1 MKRGTSIFIALGVYF
16 SADVCLLR
24 AQTEQSIGFTQSIKP
39 ILANKCFACHGPDQQ
54 KAGLRLDEAESAYRT
69 LESGDRAIVPNQ
81 AEASLVVDRIFT
93 DDPEALMPPPEKDN
107 PLSAA
112 EKDLLRKWIDQ
123 GAGYEKHWA
132 YKPPKRPESPV
143 VQSKEWS
150 RTAIDLHVLANME
163 HEGLQPSP
171 EADPYVLLR
180 RVYLDL
186 IGLPPTPDQIEQY
199 IQDPRPNRYE
209 HLVNELLMSPAY
221 GERWARHWLDL
232 ARFADTN
239 GYEKDR
245 YRSIWPF
252 RDWVINAL
260 NEGMPFDEFS
270 IKQLAGDMLPNAT
283 EADRVA
289 TGFHR
294 NTMMNEEGGIDIE
307 EFRFESIVDR
317 VNTTGTTWMGLAMGC
332 AQCHGHKFDPVSHT
346 EYWQLFAIFNN
357 ADEPEIDLHDPV
369 IADQRAQIQSK
380 IQQLTKSL
388 KNQFPNQ
395 PGDQEEAIGTQF
407 AEGQYYQQRFDQW
420 LESAVGRAVG
430 WTVLKPGSL
439 HSKFHATLTTLP
451 DQSVLASGDKP
462 NRDIYTIELTCDLPF
477 ITGFRLE
484 ALAHPSLP
492 DGGPGRAH
500 FFQTGDFLLSEFI
513 VETPDDQGG
522 WVRHAFDKATD
533 SHHKDK
539 HEASKSLDGL
549 LDTGWQIGGRT
560 GEDHQAVFALKEAIQ
575 RDGEPIRVRITLD
588 QSFIHQVTI
597 GRFRLSSTGDDRPEA
612 SGMPAD
618 VEALLAGGAKEW
630 EATDMALLEGQF
642 HREAP
647 ELEGARKEIITLRRK
662 LPSFPTTMVMLER
675 KPEHTRTTFRR
686 HRGEFLKP
694 REEVGPGVPDMFHDW
709 PEGRPVNR
717 LTFARWLF
725 EPGNPLTARVVMN
738 RTWQAFFGKGIVTT
752 PEDFGLQGAMPTQP
766 DVLDWLAVE
775 FEQSG
780 WDMKHMHRL
789 IVNSATYRQS
799 SKLSEALLEKD
810 PENRWLAR
818 GPRFRVDAETVRDI
832 ALHASGLLEQTIGGP
847 SVFPPQPAGV
857 GDLAYGGPGYKESE
871 GADRY
876 RRGLYTYWKRAVP
889 YPGFMTFDAPNPERT
904 CARRIRSNTP
914 LQALTLLNDEIYV
927 EAASSL
933 AKRLLNDQ
941 ALSDEERVG
950 EAWMRLV
957 GRPVSSAARQQILNY
972 LQGEAVKLSQAPET
986 VKQLTGVKQVTDA
999 TVRLAAWTLTC
1010 RVLLN
1015 LDEVITKS

>member
-1 MKRGTSIFIALGVYF
+1 MKCDNLTGKTWRMLVLFGLVSVPALAQEAIQFTS
-16 SADVCLLR
+16 
-24 AQTEQSIGFTQSIKP
+24 SIKP

-54 KAGLRLDEAESAYRT
+54 KAGLRLDDAESAY
-69 LESGDRAIVPNQ
+69 LVLKSGDRAIVPHQ
-81 AEASLVVDRIFT
+81 PDASTLVERIFA
-93 DDPEALMPPPEKDN
+93 DDPDTLMPPPEKDN
-107 PLSAA
+107 PLTVS
-112 EKDLLRKWIDQ
+112 EKNLLKQWITQ
-123 GAGYEKHWA
+123 GAEYEMHWA
-132 YKPPKRPESPV
+132 YEPPKRPTTPPV
-143 VQSKEWS
+143 QVKGWS
-150 RTAIDLHVLANME
+150 RNAIDLHVLANME
-163 HEGLQPSP
+163 RAGLHPSS

-186 IGLPPTPDQIEQY
+186 IGLPPTQDQIDQY
-199 IQDPRPNRYE
+199 INDPRPNRYE
-209 HLVNELLMSPAY
+209 HVVNELLMSPAY
-221 GERWARHWLDL
+221 GERWTRYWLDL

-245 YRSIWPF
+245 YRSIWPY

-260 NEGMPFDEFS
+260 NDGMPFDEFS
-270 IKQLAGDMLPNAT
+270 IRQLAGDMLPNAT

-332 AQCHGHKFDPVSHT
+332 AQCHGHKFDPISQT
-346 EYWQLFAIFNN
+346 EYWQLFAVFNN
-357 ADEPEIDLHDPV
+357 ADEPELDLYDPE
-369 IADQRAQIQSK
+369 IAAQRGQIQTE
-380 IQQLTKSL
+380 IRQLTEAL
-388 KNQFPNQ
+388 KDEFPNQ
-395 PGDQEEAIGTQF
+395 PAGQEGATGTQY
-407 AEGQYYQQRFDQW
+407 AEGQYYEERFDQW
-420 LESAVGRAVG
+420 LESAVSRAVD
-430 WTVLKPGSL
+430 WTVLKPESL
-439 HSKFHATLTTLP
+439 HSKFHATLTTLT

-462 NRDIYTIELTCDLPF
+462 NRDIYTIELTSDLSS
-477 ITGFRLE
+477 ISGFRLE
-484 ALAHPSLP
+484 VLAHASLP
-492 DGGPGRAH
+492 AGGPGRAH

-513 VETPDDQGG
+513 VETSDGQGG
-522 WVRHAFDKATD
+522 WVRQTFEQATD

-539 HEASKSLDGL
+539 HEAAKSLDGL

-560 GEDHQAVFALKEAIQ
+560 GEDHQAVFALKEPIQ
-575 RDGEPIRVRITLD
+575 GTSEPIHLRITLD

-597 GRFRLSSTGDDRPEA
+597 GRFRLSATGDDDPSA
-612 SGMPAD
+612 SGMPAE
-618 VEALLAGGAKEW
+618 VESLLAEENQEW
-630 EATDMALLEGQF
+630 DAIDMALLESQF

-647 ELEGARKEIITLRRK
+647 ELEEARKAISTLKKK
-662 LPSFPTTMVMLER
+662 LPSFPTSMVMMER
-675 KPEHTRTTFRR
+675 QPEHTRTTMRR

-694 REEVGPGVPDMFHDW
+694 REVVEPGVPEMFHAW

-738 RTWQAFFGKGIVTT
+738 RTWQAFFGKGIVAT

-766 DVLDWLAVE
+766 EALDWLAVE
-775 FEQSG
+775 FEESG

-789 IVNSATYRQS
+789 IVQSATYRQS
-799 SKLSEALLEKD
+799 SKISDALLEKD

-832 ALHASGLLEQTIGGP
+832 ALHAGGLLERKIGGP

-857 GDLAYGGPGYKESE
+857 SDLAYGGPGYKESE

-889 YPGFMTFDAPNPERT
+889 YPTFMTFDAPNPERT

-914 LQALTLLNDEIYV
+914 LQALTLLNDEVYM
-927 EAASSL
+927 EAAGSL
-933 AKRLLNDQ
+933 AKDLLGDE
-941 ALSDEERVG
+941 ALSDEEG
-950 EAWMRLV
+950 IQQAWMRLV
-957 GRPVSSAARQQILNY
+957 GRPASSAAVQRIADY
-972 LQGEAVKLSQAPET
+972 LQHEMAQLKQHPEA
-986 VKQLTGVKQVTDA
+986 VKQLTQANEVTDDTA
-999 TVRLAAWTLTC
+999 RLAAWILTC
-1010 RVLLN
+1010 RALLN

>member
-1 MKRGTSIFIALGVYF
+1 M
-16 SADVCLLR
+16 R
-24 AQTEQSIGFTQSIKP
+24 AEAEQTVQFTQSIKP

-54 KAGLRLDEAESAYRT
+54 KGGLRLDDVESAYRV
-69 LESGDRAIVPNQ
+69 LKSGDRAVVPHQ
-81 AEASLVVDRIFT
+81 PDASALVDRIFT
-93 DDPEALMPPPEKDN
+93 DDPDALMPPPEKDN
-107 PLSAA
+107 PLSLT
-112 EKDLLRKWIDQ
+112 EKDLLRQWITQ
-123 GAGYEKHWA
+123 GADYEMHWA
-132 YKPPKRPESPV
+132 YIPPRRPPTPM
-143 VQSKEWS
+143 VQIHDWS
-150 RTAIDLHVLANME
+150 RTPIDLHVLANME

-171 EADPYVLLR
+171 KADPHVLLR

-186 IGLPPTPDQIEQY
+186 IGLPPTPDQIKQY
-199 IQDPRPNRYE
+199 IHDPRPNRYE
-209 HLVNELLMSPAY
+209 HMVNELLASPAY

-245 YRSIWPF
+245 YRNIWPY
-252 RDWVINAL
+252 RDWVIKAL
-260 NEGMPFDEFS
+260 NDGMPFDEFS

-332 AQCHGHKFDPVSHT
+332 AQCHGHKFDPISQT
-346 EYWQLFAIFNN
+346 EYWQLFAVFNN
-357 ADEPEIDLHDPV
+357 ADEPEIDLYDPV
-369 IADQRAQIQSK
+369 IVDQRSRIQLE
-380 IQQLTKSL
+380 IRRLTKTL
-388 KNQFPNQ
+388 KDQFPNQ
-395 PGDQEEAIGTQF
+395 PADQEGVAGTQY
-407 AEGQYYQQRFDQW
+407 AEGQYYQHRFDQW
-420 LESAVGRAVG
+420 LESAIAKAVD
-430 WTVLKPGSL
+430 WTVLKPDSL

-462 NRDIYTIELTCDLPF
+462 NRDIYTLELTCNLPS

-484 ALAHPSLP
+484 ALAHSSLP
-492 DGGPGRAH
+492 NDGPGRAH

-513 VETPDDQGG
+513 VETPDGQGG
-522 WVRHAFDKATD
+522 WMRHAFDNATD

-539 HEASKSLDGL
+539 HEAAKSLDGL

-560 GEDHQAVFALKEAIQ
+560 GEDHQAVFALKDSI
-575 RDGEPIRVRITLD
+575 RGNGEPIRIRITLD

-597 GRFRLSSTGDDRPEA
+597 GRFRLSATGEDHPVA

-618 VEALLAGGAKEW
+618 VEALLAGGIKAWDVTE
-630 EATDMALLEGQF
+630 EVLLQAQF

-647 ELEGARKEIITLRRK
+647 ELENSRKQIANLRK
-662 LPSFPTTMVMLER
+662 QLPSFPTSMVMMER
-675 KPEHTRTTFRR
+675 PPKHTRTTTRR

-694 REEVGPGVPDMFHDW
+694 REVVGPGVPEMFHAW

-738 RTWQAFFGKGIVTT
+738 RTWQAFFGKGIVST

-766 DVLDWLAVE
+766 EVLDWLAVE

-818 GPRFRVDAETVRDI
+818 GPRFRVNAETVRDI
-832 ALHASGLLEQTIGGP
+832 ALHASGLLEQKIGGP
-847 SVFPPQPAGV
+847 SVFPPQPAAV
-857 GDLAYGGPGYKESE
+857 GDLAYGGPGYKESK

-889 YPGFMTFDAPNPERT
+889 YPAFMTFDAPNPERT

-914 LQALTLLNDEIYV
+914 LQALTLLNDEVYV
-927 EAASSL
+927 EAAGAL
-933 AKRLLNDQ
+933 AKQLLS
-941 ALSDEERVG
+941 ASTLSDEERVW

-957 GRPVSSAARQQILNY
+957 GRPVSPAAMQQILDY
-972 LQGEAVKLSQAPET
+972 LQHETVQLSQAQDV
-986 VKQLTGVKQVTDA
+986 VKQLTNAKGVTED